1 MAYDLQWLWSV
12 IKALVP
18 SIADWFESLWD
29 TIEPIT
35 NLGQGFVA
43 GFAAFAS
50 ALWDAI
56 RYFSD
61 TFGNWI
67 SDAFSWIYTGFTTFA
82 RDFGAKL
89 YEAFGWLS
97 NAAQWIASQ
106 IYAFGQWIYTS
117 VYSLWEWWMNILYG
131 LYTALAGFFS
141 GIATAVG
148 NWWSNVA
155 SGINSYFTSL
165 FTGIRSKIVNTI
177 IADVS
182 LYYGWKCV
190 ERMTQFNSAKDL
202 LYGLSGM
209 LIAPFAGAIFGSIV
223 DGLLPTPS
231 TEPIPIVPQ
240 ISPFSFTPPSLS
252 ITTPTRPS
260 APYPISPPTTGVI
273 GLGLPYDINLSFPSI
288 SYDRTLSSKDSLNYV
303 PSLSYTA
310 TIESMDA
317 PHTVPSVDY
326 ERRIDGVPINDISV
340 YRFGPTPIYNV
351 LQKGYPLTNTYVES
365 DWIYKTDGS
374 DYNAYFEVKLSK
386 IVNPGTYSGW
396 KVRTLLQ
403 KNETGGT
410 TLVVDLQLRQGS
422 TLIARYYTTFN
433 YTDWTWFEIELT
445 ESQAQSITDYSDLR
459 IYIEVHALDVSDA
472 RRLRVAYATLEMPQ
486 A

>member
-18 SIADWFESLWD
+18 SIADLFESLWSA
-29 TIEPIT
+29 IEPIT
-35 NLGQGFVA
+35 NLGQGFAA
-43 GFAAFAS
+43 GFAVFAS

-56 RYFSD
+56 KKFAD

-67 SDAFSWIYTGFTTFA
+67 SDAFSWIYVGITTLA
-82 RDFGAKL
+82 KDFGQWFAT
-89 YEAFGWLS
+89 AFSYVQNGF
-97 NAAQWIASQ
+97 QWIASQ
-106 IYAFGQWIYTS
+106 IYSFGQWIYNS
-117 VYSLWEWWMNILYG
+117 VYGLWEWWMNILYG

-190 ERMTQFNSAKDL
+190 ERITQLNSAKDL

-252 ITTPTRPS
+252 ITPPTRPS
-260 APYPISPPTTGVI
+260 LPTAPTTPEVPPSPYVGAVSKQ
-273 GLGLPYDINLSFPSI
+273 LGIPSI
-288 SYDRTLSSKDSLNYV
+288 TYNVTTTSQDKALSI
-303 PSLSYTA
+303 PSLSY
-310 TIESMDA
+310 
-317 PHTVPSVDY
+317 DY
-326 ERRIDGVPINDISV
+326 LWLHQPVSDLVVGNWTS
-340 YRFGPTPIYNV
+340 TPLYQK
-351 LQKGYPLTNTYVES
+351 LQKGTDNTVTYIASKSLDTGQS
-365 DWIYKTDGS
+365 DTFQVG
-374 DYNAYFEVKLSK
+374 LSALPTPPSRTGHK
-386 IVNPGTYSGW
+386 VHVYARKSSSGG
-396 KVRTLLQ
+396 RY
-403 KNETGGT
+403 
-410 TLVVDLQLRQGS
+410 VDLYVYLYQGS
-422 TLIARYYTTFN
+422 TLIAQASWLNISENWGDYVL
-433 YTDWTWFEIELT
+433 ELS
-445 ESQAQSITDYSDLR
+445 ESQADAITDYSNLSVMVTASVAGGASGTR
-459 IYIEVHALDVSDA
+459 QCYVA
-472 RRLRVAYATLEMPQ
+472 RVYMERPIST
-486 A
+486 

>member
-1 MAYDLQWLWSV
+1 MSYDLQWLWNTFTGLVGSV
-12 IKALVP
+12 QN
-18 SIADWFESLWD
+18 WFNSLW
-29 TIEPIT
+29 TQIQNIGNT
-35 NLGQGFVA
+35 GQGIFA
-43 GFAAFAS
+43 GLVNLAS
-50 ALWDAI
+50 SLWDAI
-56 RYFSD
+56 TKFAD
-61 TFGNWI
+61 TFGNWV
-67 SDAFSWIYTGFTTFA
+67 SDAFSWIYTGITTFA
-82 RDFGAKL
+82 RDFGQWFAT
-89 YEAFGWLS
+89 AFSYIQNGF
-97 NAAQWIASQ
+97 QWVASQ
-106 IYAFGQWIYTS
+106 IYSFGQWIYNS

-155 SGINSYFTSL
+155 SGINSYFTNL

-190 ERMTQFNSAKDL
+190 ERITQLNSAKDL

-252 ITTPTRPS
+252 ITPPTRPT
-260 APYPISPPTTGVI
+260 APSPIYPPTTGVI
-273 GLGLPYDINLSFPSI
+273 GLGLPYDINLRIPSI
-288 SYDRTLSSKDSLNYV
+288 SYDKTLSSKDSLNYI
-303 PSLSYTA
+303 PSL
-310 TIESMDA
+310 
-317 PHTVPSVDY
+317 DY
-326 ERRIDGVPINDISV
+326 ERRIDGVPISDISV
-340 YRFGPTPIYNV
+340 SRFSPTPIWQT

-365 DWIYKTDGS
+365 DNIYKTDGEN
-374 DYNAYFEVKLSK
+374 YNAYFEVKLSK
-386 IVNPGTYSGW
+386 IVYPNTYSGW

-403 KNETGGT
+403 KNASGGT

-422 TLIARYYTTFN
+422 TVIASYYTTFN
-433 YTDWTWFEIELT
+433 YTDWTWWEIELT

-459 IYIEVHALDVSDA
+459 IYIEVHALDISDA
-472 RRLRVAYATLEMPQ
+472 RKLRVAYATLEMPQ